1 LCIGYL
7 YFLHGLFLLCLV
19 FYKQIQYMKT
29 KFLTLLILFGSFLM
43 VAQDATL
50 NGSVSDASTDGPLPG
65 VSVFINGTQTGTST
79 DFNGNFSLNGVSSG
93 DVIQFSYIGYLTQ
106 EVTIESSFNISIS
119 LEEDVESLDEVILVG
134 YSTQKSSNISGAVS
148 TVSSEDVEK
157 LKPLRVEDALQ
168 GQAGLNVISSGSPG
182 GKPSVLI
189 RGITSFSGTDPLVVI
204 DGINSS
210 LWDMDAINPAN
221 IESISVLKDASTTA
235 LYGVRGGNG
244 VIVITT
250 KSGKKNQETIF
261 SLDTS
266 YGMQEVNKYIN
277 VLNASQ
283 YGAMLNEGSVSSG
296 GSIIFSDLSG
306 LGVGTNWQKEL
317 FNAAPISTI
326 NFSASGGDDKT
337 TYFLSA
343 GYTSQEG
350 VAVGGDKDFFD
361 AATFTSN
368 YTSDLSDNLKAII
381 HIKYSNLQGNGLGG
395 NQIFNALN
403 FDPTISPMLD
413 GAYGMSSTIT
423 QEVIN
428 PLAGVS
434 NSYSDN
440 KTDKLIGKIE
450 LQYQLM
456 DNFKITSRIGY
467 SSIWQQSKGFTPLQF
482 YGVGHNRTNANADL
496 SPRTEDDHSRVSE
509 TKQNWFNYSYELFG
523 NYDFSLNDEHNFNV
537 FAGFTI
543 GKSTN
548 NGLSG
553 SNVDVPFNSWTY
565 ADLSSA
571 AGGIEDQ
578 STGSWQSV
586 SRSVSLMG
594 RVEYDYQE
602 KYLASFTVRRDG
614 STSFGKNNKFAIF
627 PSASFGWVASN
638 EDFFNSSTINFLK
651 VRASYGSVGNDNAS
665 PQFGTISTFPKYTF
679 GQTIFSGSTLLGIPN
694 NDVSW
699 ENQIQTNAGVDL
711 RMFDSKLRLTAD
723 YFIKTVDDLLFSP
736 TLSLYLGI
744 PSYPVS
750 NIGKT
755 ETKGYEISLSYGDE
769 IAKNVSFSSTF
780 NFTTAENLVKEIN
793 NGDKYIWGSGYGIP
807 YTSLTQFRQGES
819 PGIFWGYK
827 TNGIF
832 QNQADISAHATQ
844 DNSQPGDIRFVD
856 VDGNGKIDGEDRTKI
871 GNPFP
876 DFTLGWNFALNVSD
890 FDLSVFT
897 YASVGNDIF
906 RGYERGLNY
915 TNKFA
920 SVLNRWT
927 GEGTSN
933 TEPRYSFIDANNNSR
948 ASDRYVEDGSFIKI
962 KNIQLGYN
970 FPEATASK
978 LGLSSLRVYALAK
991 NAFTFTDY
999 TGYDPEIS
1007 NGGSPVLD
1015 SGVDRGTYPS
1025 PRIISLGLNLKF

>member
-1 LCIGYL
+1 
-7 YFLHGLFLLCLV
+7 
-19 FYKQIQYMKT
+19 MKT

-381 HIKYSNLQGNGLGG
+381 HTKYSNLQGNGLGG

>member
-1 LCIGYL
+1 
-7 YFLHGLFLLCLV
+7 
-19 FYKQIQYMKT
+19 M
-29 KFLTLLILFGSFLM
+29 
-43 VAQDATL
+43 AQDATL
-50 NGSVSDASTDGPLPG
+50 NGSVSDSYNDGPLPG
-65 VSVFINGTQTGTST
+65 VSVVISGTQNGTTT
-79 DFNGNFSLNGVSSG
+79 DFNGNFSLSGVSVG
-93 DVIQFSYIGYLTQ
+93 DVIQFSYIGYLTKD
-106 EVTIESSFNISIS
+106 VTVGSSFNLSVS
-119 LEEDVESLDEVILVG
+119 LDEDVESLDEVILIG

-148 TVSSEDVEK
+148 TVSGDDVQK

-250 KSGKKNQETIF
+250 KSGKKNQETVF

-266 YGMQEVNKYIN
+266 FGMQGVNKYID

-283 YGAMLNEGSVSSG
+283 YAAILNEGSVSSG
-296 GSIIFSDLSG
+296 GPIIFSNLS
-306 LGVGTNWQKEL
+306 LGAGTNWQKEL
-317 FNAAPISTI
+317 FNTAPISTT
-326 NFSASGGDDKT
+326 NFSASGGDSKS

-361 AATFTSN
+361 AATFTAN
-368 YTSDLSDNLKAII
+368 FTSELSDDLKVIV
-381 HIKYSNLQGNGLGG
+381 HTKFSNLQGNGLGG
-395 NQIFNALN
+395 NQINNALN
-403 FDPTISPMLD
+403 FDPMIKPMVD

-423 QEVIN
+423 QEIIN

-456 DNFKITSRIGY
+456 DDFKITSRLGY
-467 SSIWQQSKGFTPLQF
+467 SSVWQQQKGFTPLQF
-482 YGVGHNRTNANADL
+482 YGIGHNRTNANADL
-496 SPRTEDDHSRVSE
+496 SQRTADDHNRVSE

-523 NYDFSLNDEHNFNV
+523 NYDFSLNEEHNFNV

-571 AGGIEDQ
+571 SGGIEDQ

-594 RVEYDYQE
+594 RVEYDFQE
-602 KYLASFTVRRDG
+602 KYLASVTIRRDG
-614 STSFGKNNKFAIF
+614 STSFGKNNKFAVF
-627 PSASFGWVASN
+627 PSASIGWVASN

-651 VRASYGSVGNDNAS
+651 VRASYGTVGNDNAS

-679 GQTIFSGSTLLGIPN
+679 GQTIYSGSTLLGIPN

-699 ENQIQTNAGVDL
+699 ENQTQTNLGVDL
-711 RMFDSKLRLTAD
+711 RMFDSKFKFTAD
-723 YFIKTVDDLLFSP
+723 YFIKSVDDLLFSP

-744 PSYPVS
+744 PSYPVA

-755 ETKGYEISLSYGDE
+755 ETKGYELSLSYGSE
-769 IAKNVSFSSTF
+769 ISENVSFNTTF
-780 NFTTAENLVKEIN
+780 NFTAAENLVKEIN

-832 QNQADISAHATQ
+832 QNQSEISNHATQ
-844 DNSQPGDIRFVD
+844 NNAQPGDIRFVD
-856 VDGNGKIDGEDRTKI
+856 VDGNGKIDAEDRTKI
-871 GNPFP
+871 GDPFP
-876 DFTLGWNFALNVSD
+876 DFTLGWNFSLTVSD

-927 GEGTSN
+927 GAGTST
-933 TEPRYSFIDANNNSR
+933 TEPRYSFIDANNNNR
-948 ASDRYVEDGSFIKI
+948 ASDRYVEDGSFVKI

-970 FPEATASK
+970 FPLGEASPF
-978 LGLSSLRVYALAK
+978 SSMRIYALAK
-991 NAFTFTDY
+991 NAFTFTEY

-1015 SGVDRGTYPS
+1015 TGIDRGTYPS
-1025 PRIISLGLNLKF
+1025 PRIVSLGLNLKF

>member
-1 LCIGYL
+1 
-7 YFLHGLFLLCLV
+7 
-19 FYKQIQYMKT
+19 MKT
-29 KFLTLLILFGSFLM
+29 KFLSLLILLGSFLI

-50 NGSVSDASTDGPLPG
+50 NGSVSDSYNDGPLPG
-65 VSVFINGTQTGTST
+65 VSVVISGTQNGTTT
-79 DFNGNFSLNGVSSG
+79 DFNGNFSLSGVSVG
-93 DVIQFSYIGYLTQ
+93 DVIQFSYIGYLTKD
-106 EVTIESSFNISIS
+106 VTVGSSFNLSVS
-119 LEEDVESLDEVILVG
+119 LDEDVESLDEVILIG

-148 TVSSEDVEK
+148 TVSGDDVQK

-250 KSGKKNQETIF
+250 KSGKKNQETVF

-266 YGMQEVNKYIN
+266 FGMQGVNKYID

-283 YGAMLNEGSVSSG
+283 YAAILNEGSVSSG
-296 GSIIFSDLSG
+296 GPIIFSNLS
-306 LGVGTNWQKEL
+306 LGAGTNWQKEL
-317 FNAAPISTI
+317 FNTVPISTT
-326 NFSASGGDDKT
+326 NFSASGGDSKS

-361 AATFTSN
+361 AATFTAN
-368 YTSDLSDNLKAII
+368 FTSELSDDLKVIV
-381 HIKYSNLQGNGLGG
+381 HTKFSNLQGNGLGG
-395 NQIFNALN
+395 NQINNALN
-403 FDPTISPMLD
+403 FDPMIKPMVD

-423 QEVIN
+423 QEIIN

-456 DNFKITSRIGY
+456 DDFKITSRLGY
-467 SSIWQQSKGFTPLQF
+467 SSVWQQQKGFTPLQF
-482 YGVGHNRTNANADL
+482 YGIGHNRTNANADL
-496 SPRTEDDHSRVSE
+496 SQRTADDHNRVSE

-523 NYDFSLNDEHNFNV
+523 NYDFSLNEEHNFNV

-571 AGGIEDQ
+571 SGGIEDQ

-594 RVEYDYQE
+594 RVEYDFQE
-602 KYLASFTVRRDG
+602 KYLASVTIRRDG
-614 STSFGKNNKFAIF
+614 STSFGKNNKFAVF
-627 PSASFGWVASN
+627 PSASIGWVASN

-651 VRASYGSVGNDNAS
+651 VRASYGTVGNDNAS

-679 GQTIFSGSTLLGIPN
+679 GQTIYSGSTLLGIPN

-699 ENQIQTNAGVDL
+699 ENQTQTNLGVDL
-711 RMFDSKLRLTAD
+711 RMFDSKFKFTAD
-723 YFIKTVDDLLFSP
+723 YFIKSVDDLLFSP

-744 PSYPVS
+744 PSYPVA

-755 ETKGYEISLSYGDE
+755 ETKGYELSLSYGSE
-769 IAKNVSFSSTF
+769 ISENVSFNTTF
-780 NFTTAENLVKEIN
+780 NFTAAENLVKEIN

-832 QNQADISAHATQ
+832 QNQSEISNHATQ
-844 DNSQPGDIRFVD
+844 NNAQPGDIRFID
-856 VDGNGKIDGEDRTKI
+856 VDGNGKIDAEDRTKI
-871 GNPFP
+871 GDPFP
-876 DFTLGWNFALNVSD
+876 DFTLGWNFSLTVSD

-927 GEGTSN
+927 GADTST

-948 ASDRYVEDGSFIKI
+948 ASDRYVEDGSFVKI

-970 FPEATASK
+970 FPLGEASPF
-978 LGLSSLRVYALAK
+978 SSMRIYALAK
-991 NAFTFTDY
+991 NAFTFTEY

-1015 SGVDRGTYPS
+1015 TGIDRGTYPS
-1025 PRIISLGLNLKF
+1025 PRIVSLGLNLKF

>member
-1 LCIGYL
+1 MKKN
-7 YFLHGLFLLCLV
+7 FLKNLSSFLLMFAFAFNLQSQSISGIV
-19 FYKQIQYMKT
+19 T
-29 KFLTLLILFGSFLM
+29 
-43 VAQDATL
+43 DD
-50 NGSVSDASTDGPLPG
+50 NGVPLPG
-65 VSVFINGTQTGTST
+65 ATVLIEGTKIGVST
-79 DFNGNFSLNGVSSG
+79 DFDGNYSINASG
-93 DVIQFSYIGYLTQ
+93 DDTLTFSFVGYTSQSILIGNSTTLNVKLLS
-106 EVTIESSFNISIS
+106 ENA
-119 LEEDVESLDEVILVG
+119 LDEIILIG
-134 YSTQKSSNISGAVS
+134 YSTQKASNISGSVL
-148 TVSSEDVEK
+148 TVSGDEVAK

-168 GQAGLNVISSGSPG
+168 GQTGLNVISSPNPG

-210 LWDMDAINPAN
+210 LWDMDAISPSD
-221 IESISVLKDASTTA
+221 IESVSVLKDASTTA

-250 KSGKKNQETIF
+250 KSGNKNQSTVF

-266 YGMQEVNKYIN
+266 YGIQEVDKYID

-283 YGAMLNEGSVSSG
+283 YAAMLNEGSVSSG
-296 GSIIFSDLSG
+296 GSLIYTDLSS

-317 FNAAPISTI
+317 FDAAPISTT
-326 NFSASGGDDKT
+326 NFSASGGSET
-337 TYFLSA
+337 STYFLSA
-343 GYTSQEG
+343 GYTAQEG

-361 AATFTSN
+361 RSTLSVNFTTDFSEK
-368 YTSDLSDNLKAII
+368 LKGIV
-381 HIKYSNLQGNGLGG
+381 HTKYSNIQGNGHGG
-395 NQIFNALN
+395 SQIFNALN
-403 FDPTISPMLD
+403 FDPTLPVMTNGKYST
-413 GAYGMSSTIT
+413 SSNIT

-428 PLAGVS
+428 PLAGVD

-456 DNFKITSRIGY
+456 DNFKITSRLGY
-467 SSIWQQSKGFTPLQF
+467 ASIWQQQKSFSPLRF
-482 YGVGHNRTNANADL
+482 YGVGHNGTNANADL
-496 SPRTEDDHSRVSE
+496 SPRTKDDHSRVSE
-509 TKQNWFNYSYELFG
+509 TKQNWFSYTYEIFG
-523 NYDFSLNDEHNFNV
+523 NYDFNINDEHNFNV

-543 GKSTN
+543 GKHTN

-553 SNVDVPFNSWTY
+553 SNVDVPFNSWKF

-571 AGGIEDQ
+571 TGGVEDQ
-578 STGSWQSV
+578 TTGSWQSV

-602 KYLASFTVRRDG
+602 KYLASLTVRRDG

-627 PSASFGWVASN
+627 PSASLGWVASN
-638 EDFFNSSTINFLK
+638 EDFFNSSIIDFLK

-679 GQTIFSGSTLLGIPN
+679 GDTITSGSTLLGIPN
-694 NDVSW
+694 DDVSW
-699 ENQIQTNAGVDL
+699 ENQIQTNAGIDL
-711 RMFDSKLRLTAD
+711 VMFDSKLRFTAD
-723 YFIKTVDDLLFSP
+723 YFVKTVDDLLFSP

-744 PSYPVS
+744 PSYPVA

-755 ETKGYEISLSYGDE
+755 ETKGYELSLSYGDD
-769 IAKNVSFSSTF
+769 IAENISFNTTF
-780 NFTTAENLVKEIN
+780 NFTTAENLVKEIK

-807 YTSLTQFRQGES
+807 YKSLTQFRQGES

-832 QNQADISAHATQ
+832 QTQADVNKHATQ
-844 DNSQPGDIRFVD
+844 NNAQAGDIRFVD
-856 VDGNGKIDGEDRTKI
+856 IDGNGKIDSSDRTKI
-871 GNPFP
+871 GDPFP
-876 DFTLGWNFALNVSD
+876 DFTLGWNFALDVYD

-897 YASVGNDIF
+897 YASVGNDIY

-920 SVLNRWT
+920 SVLNRWK
-927 GEGTSN
+927 GEGTST
-933 TEPRYSFIDANNNSR
+933 TEPRYSFIDANDNSR
-948 ASDRYVEDGSFIKI
+948 VSDRYVEDGSYVKI

-970 FPEATASK
+970 FPSSIYSK
-978 LGLSSLRVYALAK
+978 LGLSSLRVYAQAK

-1007 NGGSPVLD
+1007 NGGGPVLD
-1015 SGVDRGTYPS
+1015 TGVDRGTYPS

>member
-1 LCIGYL
+1 
-7 YFLHGLFLLCLV
+7 
-19 FYKQIQYMKT
+19 
-29 KFLTLLILFGSFLM
+29 M

>member
-1 LCIGYL
+1 
-7 YFLHGLFLLCLV
+7 
-19 FYKQIQYMKT
+19 
-29 KFLTLLILFGSFLM
+29 M

-381 HIKYSNLQGNGLGG
+381 HTKYSNLQGNGLGG

>member
-1 LCIGYL
+1 
-7 YFLHGLFLLCLV
+7 
-19 FYKQIQYMKT
+19 M
-29 KFLTLLILFGSFLM
+29 
-43 VAQDATL
+43 AQDATL
-50 NGSVSDASTDGPLPG
+50 NGSVSDSYNDGPLPG
-65 VSVFINGTQTGTST
+65 VSVVISGTQNGTTT
-79 DFNGNFSLNGVSSG
+79 DFNGNFSLSGVSVG
-93 DVIQFSYIGYLTQ
+93 DVIQFSYIGYLTKD
-106 EVTIESSFNISIS
+106 VTVGSSFNLSVS
-119 LEEDVESLDEVILVG
+119 LDEDVESLDEVILIG

-148 TVSSEDVEK
+148 TVSGDDVQK

-250 KSGKKNQETIF
+250 KSGKKNQETVF

-266 YGMQEVNKYIN
+266 FGMQGVNKYID

-283 YGAMLNEGSVSSG
+283 YAAILNEGSVSSG
-296 GSIIFSDLSG
+296 GPIIFSNLS
-306 LGVGTNWQKEL
+306 LGAGTNWQKEL
-317 FNAAPISTI
+317 FNTAPISTT
-326 NFSASGGDDKT
+326 NFSASGGDSKS

-361 AATFTSN
+361 AATFTAN
-368 YTSDLSDNLKAII
+368 FTSELSDDLKVIV
-381 HIKYSNLQGNGLGG
+381 HTKFSNLQGNGLGG
-395 NQIFNALN
+395 NQINNALN
-403 FDPTISPMLD
+403 FDPMIKPMVD

-423 QEVIN
+423 QEIIN

-456 DNFKITSRIGY
+456 DDFKITSRLGY
-467 SSIWQQSKGFTPLQF
+467 SSVWQQQKGFTPLQF
-482 YGVGHNRTNANADL
+482 YGIGHNRTNANADL
-496 SPRTEDDHSRVSE
+496 SQRTADDHNRVSE

-523 NYDFSLNDEHNFNV
+523 NYDFSLNEEHNFNV

-571 AGGIEDQ
+571 SGGIEDQ

-594 RVEYDYQE
+594 RVEYDFQE
-602 KYLASFTVRRDG
+602 KYLASVTIRRDG
-614 STSFGKNNKFAIF
+614 STSFGKNNKFAVF
-627 PSASFGWVASN
+627 PSASIGWVASN

-651 VRASYGSVGNDNAS
+651 VRASYGTVGNDNAS

-679 GQTIFSGSTLLGIPN
+679 GQTIYSGSTLLGIPN

-699 ENQIQTNAGVDL
+699 ENQTQTNLGVDL
-711 RMFDSKLRLTAD
+711 RMFDSKFKFTAD
-723 YFIKTVDDLLFSP
+723 YFIKSVDDLLFSP

-744 PSYPVS
+744 PSYPVA

-755 ETKGYEISLSYGDE
+755 ETKGYELSLSYGSE
-769 IAKNVSFSSTF
+769 ISENVSFNTTF
-780 NFTTAENLVKEIN
+780 NFTAAENLVKEIN

-832 QNQADISAHATQ
+832 QNQSEISNHATQ
-844 DNSQPGDIRFVD
+844 NNAQPGDIRFVD
-856 VDGNGKIDGEDRTKI
+856 VDGNGKIDAEDRTKI
-871 GNPFP
+871 GDPFP
-876 DFTLGWNFALNVSD
+876 DFTLGWNFSLTVSD

-927 GEGTSN
+927 GADTST

-948 ASDRYVEDGSFIKI
+948 ASDRYVEDGSFVKI

-970 FPEATASK
+970 FPLGEASPF
-978 LGLSSLRVYALAK
+978 SSMRIYALAK
-991 NAFTFTDY
+991 NAFTFTEY

-1015 SGVDRGTYPS
+1015 TGIDRGTYPS
-1025 PRIISLGLNLKF
+1025 PRIVSLGLNLKF

>member
-1 LCIGYL
+1 MKSKILRNL
-7 YFLHGLFLLCLV
+7 SSFLLMFAFAFNL
-19 FYKQIQYMKT
+19 Q
-29 KFLTLLILFGSFLM
+29 
-43 VAQDATL
+43 AQSISGTVTDD
-50 NGSVSDASTDGPLPG
+50 NGIPLPG
-65 VSVFINGTQTGTST
+65 ATVLVQGTKIGVST
-79 DFNGNFSLNGVSSG
+79 DFDGNYSINASQGNTLV
-93 DVIQFSYIGYLTQ
+93 FSYVGY
-106 EVTIESSFNISIS
+106 SSQSILVANS
-119 LEEDVESLDEVILVG
+119 TTLDVKLLPANALDEIILVG
-134 YSTQKSSNISGAVS
+134 YSTQKASNISGSVS
-148 TVSSEDVEK
+148 TVSGDEVAK

-168 GQAGLNVISSGSPG
+168 GQTGLNVISSPNPG

-210 LWDMDAINPAN
+210 LWDMDAISPSD
-221 IESISVLKDASTTA
+221 IESVSVLKDASTTA

-250 KSGKKNQETIF
+250 KSGKKNQSTVF

-266 YGMQEVNKYIN
+266 YGIQEVDKYID

-283 YGAMLNEGSVSSG
+283 YAAMLNEGSVSSG
-296 GSIIFSDLSG
+296 GSLIYTDLSS

-317 FNAAPISTI
+317 FNAAPISTT
-326 NFSASGGDDKT
+326 NFSASGGSENS

-343 GYTSQEG
+343 GYTAQEG

-361 AATFTSN
+361 RSTLSTNFTTDFSEK
-368 YTSDLSDNLKAII
+368 LKGIV
-381 HIKYSNLQGNGLGG
+381 HVKYSNIQGNGHGG
-395 NQIFNALN
+395 GQIFNALN
-403 FDPTISPMLD
+403 FDPTLPVMTN
-413 GAYGMSSTIT
+413 GKYSTSTNIT

-428 PLAGVS
+428 PLAGVD

-456 DNFKITSRIGY
+456 DNFKITSRLGY
-467 SSIWQQSKGFTPLQF
+467 ASIWQQQKSFSPLRF
-482 YGVGHNRTNANADL
+482 YGVGHNATNANADL
-496 SPRTEDDHSRVSE
+496 SPRTKDDHSRVGE
-509 TKQNWFNYSYELFG
+509 TKQNWFNFTYEIFG
-523 NYDFSLNDEHNFNV
+523 NYDFNINEEHNFNV

-543 GKSTN
+543 GKQTN

-553 SNVDVPFNSWTY
+553 SNVDVPFNSWKF

-571 AGGIEDQ
+571 TGGIEDQ
-578 STGSWQSV
+578 TTGSWQSV

-602 KYLASFTVRRDG
+602 KYLASLTVRRDG
-614 STSFGKNNKFAIF
+614 STSFAKNNKFAIF
-627 PSASFGWVASN
+627 PSASLGWVASN
-638 EDFFNSSTINFLK
+638 EDFFSSSIIDFLK

-679 GQTIFSGSTLLGIPN
+679 GDTITSGSTLLGIPN
-694 NDVSW
+694 DDVSW
-699 ENQIQTNAGVDL
+699 ENQIQTNAGIDL
-711 RMFDSKLRLTAD
+711 VMFDSKLRFTAD

-744 PSYPVS
+744 PSYPVA

-755 ETKGYEISLSYGDE
+755 ETKGYEISLSYGDD
-769 IAKNVSFSSTF
+769 IAENISFNTTF
-780 NFTTAENLVKEIN
+780 NFTTAENLVKEIK

-807 YTSLTQFRQGES
+807 YKNLTQFRQGES

-832 QNQADISAHATQ
+832 QNQADVDKHATQ
-844 DNSQPGDIRFVD
+844 NNAQAGDIRFVD
-856 VDGNGKIDGEDRTKI
+856 IDGNGKIDSSDRTKI
-871 GNPFP
+871 GDPFP
-876 DFTLGWNFALNVSD
+876 DFTLGWNFALDVYD

-897 YASVGNDIF
+897 YASVGNDIY

-920 SVLNRWT
+920 SVLNRWK
-927 GEGTSN
+927 GEGTST
-933 TEPRYSFIDANNNSR
+933 TEPRYSFIDANDNSR
-948 ASDRYVEDGSFIKI
+948 VSDRYVEDGSYVKI

-970 FPEATASK
+970 FPSSTYSK
-978 LGLSSLRVYALAK
+978 LGLSSLRVYAQAK

-1007 NGGSPVLD
+1007 NGGGPVLD
-1015 SGVDRGTYPS
+1015 TGVDRGTYPS